1 MTNIFDI
8 PFSGVIIKSEGVAM
22 EDKKWPVLGQVLIA
36 LGVIG
41 SLMSIVRGFST
52 QDILG
57 GILGIAALVIY
68 WSVYKFKKWALT
80 GLTILLSLTIL
91 LNLVGLFRG
100 TPILIC
106 IMGIVISA
114 VVLMYFNS
122 AKIKELFQ

>member
-1 MTNIFDI
+1 
-8 PFSGVIIKSEGVAM
+8 M
-22 EDKKWPVLGQVLIA
+22 EDKKWPVLAQVLIA

-41 SLMSIVRGFST
+41 SLMSVVRGFST

-57 GILGIAALVIY
+57 AILGIAALIIY

-91 LNLVGLFRG
+91 LNLVSLFRG

-106 IMGIVISA
+106 LMGIGISA
-114 VVLMYFNS
+114 LVLIYFNS
-122 AKIKELFQ
+122 AKVKELFQ